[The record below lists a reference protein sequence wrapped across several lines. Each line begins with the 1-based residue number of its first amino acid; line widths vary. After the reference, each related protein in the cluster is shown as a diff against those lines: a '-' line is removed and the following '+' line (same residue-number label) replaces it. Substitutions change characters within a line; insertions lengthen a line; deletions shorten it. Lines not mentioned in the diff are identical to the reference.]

1 MDLTPGHIHQGESSA
16 GVVVTIWATPWPG
29 LWHLSSSRKQATEEP
44 VPTGQ
49 VAALL
54 AEWNFMAEEWAHWPG
69 PVYEKNPHPEI
80 WALYDAIGRGS

>member
-1 MDLTPGHIHQGESSA
+1 MNLTPGHIHQAESTA
-16 GVVVTIWATPWPG
+16 GVVVTIWATPWPD

-44 VPTGQ
+44 VHTDQ

-54 AEWNFMAEEWAHWPG
+54 AKWNFTAEEWAHWPG
-69 PVYEKNPHPEI
+69 PMYEKNPQPEI